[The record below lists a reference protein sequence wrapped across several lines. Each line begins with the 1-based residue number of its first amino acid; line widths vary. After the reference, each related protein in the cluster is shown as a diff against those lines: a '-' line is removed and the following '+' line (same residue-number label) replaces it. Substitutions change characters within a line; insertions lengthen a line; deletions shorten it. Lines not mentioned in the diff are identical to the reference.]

1 MWRFCR
7 DADDPAVPPNQI
19 RRFGVHDE
27 AEGRQRAAVL
37 GHKVEEIPLRHE
49 RHELAAARH
58 VSEIGKLQDGLTEAG
73 AQLANF
79 VVRDFQEIVEQSEFV
94 DDT

>member
-1 MWRFCR
+1 MLRVPCGVF
-7 DADDPAVPPNQI
+7 AVTPTI
-19 RRFGVHDE
+19 RPFPRIKSV
-27 AEGRQRAAVL
+27 ASAGRQRAAVL